1 VDNSIVGQGIA
12 GSEFVLYRPE
22 FSNCI
27 WTKVFAAPAF
37 NDCAPTQLAIAH
49 YGNRHSRSTKLVS
62 HPLENHPAQI
72 DAGQALLAHQNAP
85 YFRNGRK
92 LL

>member
-1 VDNSIVGQGIA
+1 LADDSVAYLDDVSRRTLG
-12 GSEFVLYRPE
+12 L
-22 FSNCI
+22 
-27 WTKVFAAPAF
+27 FALVHDVNF